1 VSIHRR
7 AFLEACSAVGLTGTL
22 LPGAVYAQVDD
33 DDAEITVDHIAAAE
47 TVAGVSFTPEEREMM
62 VDALNENLEQY
73 GAIREMDLPN
83 GRPPAE
89 VFDPRVGGAE
99 IPEAAGHRDGADVA
113 LPAVERPSDSEDLA
127 FAGVAT
133 LASLLRRGEVT
144 SVELTELYLQ
154 RLRRYDDRLHAVI
167 TYTEDRAMQAAER
180 ADREM
185 AEGNW
190 RGPLHGIPY
199 GAKDLLAVEG
209 YTTTW
214 GAEPYKQQTI
224 DETAAVVERL
234 DEAGAV
240 LVAKLSLGA
249 LAWGDVWYDAK
260 TRNPWNIEQGSS
272 GSSAGPGAAVSAGC
286 VPFAIGSETLGSI
299 VSPSTRN
306 GVTGHRPTFGTVSR
320 HGAMALSWTMDKL
333 GPMTRSALDAAL
345 VYDAIRGRDA
355 RDPSTVDAPFP
366 FDPTSPL
373 SDLTVGVLEGAFEGD
388 YDNADAD
395 RQTLEVLRGMGV
407 EMTPV
412 ELPGDLPVG
421 AMLSTLDVEAASAF
435 DRLTRTDGIDE
446 MVRQSKDAWPHV
458 FRTARMVPAVEHVQ
472 MRRARTELMKKT
484 HAALDG
490 IDVFVSPSFQGG
502 VLGITN
508 LTGHPCVCV
517 PNAFRP
523 AESEDGEEAPP
534 DYRKQPGS
542 ISFVGALYRD
552 DAALRLAHAYQ
563 QETDF
568 DERRPPIR

>member
-1 VSIHRR
+1 VPIERR
-7 AFLEACSAVGLTGTL
+7 AFLEACAAAGLTGL

-33 DDAEITVDHIAAAE
+33 EDEKITVDHIAAAE
-47 TVAGVSFTPEEREMM
+47 SIAGVEFTPEEREMM
-62 VDALNENLEQY
+62 VDDLNEKREQY
-73 GAIREMDLPN
+73 EQIREMDLPN
-83 GRPPAE
+83 RRRPAE
-89 VFDPRVGGAE
+89 VFDPRIGGAE
-99 IPEAAGHRDGADVA
+99 IPDGSYDRAGASVD
-113 LPAVERPSDSEDLA
+113 LPAPERPSTSEDLA
-127 FAGVAT
+127 YAGVAG
-133 LASLLRRGEVT
+133 LASLLRAGEVT

-154 RLRRYDDRLHAVI
+154 RLKQYDDALHAVI
-167 TYTEDRAMQAAER
+167 SYTEDRAMDAARR
-180 ADREM
+180 ADEEI
-185 AEGNW
+185 ANGHW

-209 YTTTW
+209 TKTTW
-214 GAEPYKQQTI
+214 GAEPYRDQMV

-249 LAWGDVWYDAK
+249 LAWGDVWYDHK

-272 GSSAGPGAAVSAGC
+272 GSSAGPAAAVSAGC

-299 VSPSTRN
+299 VSPSTRT

-333 GPMTRSALDAAL
+333 GPITRSARDAAL
-345 VYDAIRGRDA
+345 VYDAIRGRDP
-355 RDPSTVDAPFP
+355 RDPSTADAPFP

-373 SDLTVGVLEGAFEGD
+373 SDLNVGVLEGAFGGD
-388 YDNADAD
+388 YDNAAAD
-395 RQTLEVLRGMGV
+395 ERTLDVLRGLGV
-407 EMTPV
+407 DLTPV
-412 ELPGDLPVG
+412 DLPTDLPVG
-421 AMLSTLDVEAASAF
+421 AMLNTLEVEAASAF
-435 DRLTRTDGIDE
+435 EALTRTDGIDE
-446 MVRQSKDAWPHV
+446 MVRQTEDAWPHV

-472 MRRARTELMKKT
+472 MRRARTALLEQT
-484 HAALDG
+484 HAALEG

-502 VLGITN
+502 TLGITN

-517 PNAFRP
+517 PNAFRS
-523 AESEDGEEAPP
+523 ATSEEGEPDPP

-568 DERRPPIR
+568 DERRPPVR